1 MTEATSSS
9 HRRQATLR
17 SAGAATH
24 STEDMSQE
32 VSALLHATDTLQ
44 QMRNESEQL
53 IRMALDDSELLVM
66 AREIAQAQGETLDE
80 ERLGEALALLK
91 EERFRFQ
98 PAQAGSTSLRLA
110 HAWVTRS
117 DWGPRWRLRAL
128 TAGAGIALVGGT
140 FMGVGEIREARWE
153 SKIEDSMAVEQALQ
167 QNISD
172 SLSKA
177 QLDANVPA
185 PVASY
190 VSQARKALTM
200 GTSTLGQIPAVP
212 ATAALRESLYE
223 QSPQDARQ
231 LLEQRERVLDSVRGN
246 HKEAAAALAK
256 ASALGIAYG
265 EAKVFDQS
273 VPQELAGLRDQQRV
287 AFQAAAQQGNPESM
301 QNAAH
306 VLTEAVNLIKVRDA
320 LANQANALT
329 EKSRNTIGERLAQAT
344 TIIATGDIAN
354 GQRML
359 EESRNLMA
367 QATIGYTLR
376 IVSEPG
382 TKTGVWRIYDNDP
395 NKKTYYIVVDA
406 IDAAGNP
413 VNLPITSVEDKRTET
428 TSRFAVRVPEN
439 VFNQIAK
446 DKTEDGIVDNNVM
459 GNKAIGDLEPTY
471 AFPIEGG
478 AITSW

>member
-1 MTEATSSS
+1 MTEATSSTR
-9 HRRQATLR
+9 RRQTTLR
-17 SAGAATH
+17 SAGAAMH
-24 STEDMSQE
+24 NTEDMSQE

-53 IRMALDDSELLVM
+53 VRMALDDSELLVM

-80 ERLGEALALLK
+80 ERLGEALSMLK

-98 PAQAGSTSLRLA
+98 PAQGGAMSLRLA
-110 HAWVTRS
+110 RAWVTRS
-117 DWGPRWRLRAL
+117 EWGPRWRLRAL
-128 TAGAGIALVGGT
+128 TTGAAAAIAAGSVV
-140 FMGVGEIREARWE
+140 GVGEIREARWK
-153 SKIEDSMAVEQALQ
+153 SNAEDSVAAELSLQ
-167 QNISD
+167 Q
-172 SLSKA
+172 SLKESLDKA
-177 QLDANVPA
+177 HLNPNAPA
-185 PVASY
+185 PVATY

-200 GTSTLGQIPAVP
+200 GTTTLGQLPAVP
-212 ATAALRESLYE
+212 ATAAAREALYE
-223 QSPQDARQ
+223 QSPQDARA
-231 LLEQRERVLDSVRGN
+231 LLEQRERALDSVRKN
-246 HKEAAAALAK
+246 HQEATAALAK

-265 EAKVFDQS
+265 EAKIFEQD
-273 VPQELAGLRDQQRV
+273 VPAALTGLRDQQRV
-287 AFQAAAQQGNPESM
+287 AFQAAAQQGDPEAM

-320 LANQANALT
+320 LATQANALN
-329 EKSRNTIGERLAQAT
+329 EKSRQIIGERLAQAT
-344 TIIATGDIAN
+344 TVIATGEIGN

-359 EESRNLMA
+359 EESRDLMA

-382 TKTGVWRIYDNDP
+382 TKTGVWRIYDRDP

-413 VNLPITSVEDKRTET
+413 VDLPITSVEDKRTTT

-439 VFNQIAK
+439 VFNQIAQ

-471 AFPIEGG
+471 AFPTEGG